1 MTRLSKLKIIDS
13 LCRTKIYIERVKNL
27 KIIFIN
33 YSLMNSN
40 IKVDLKDLMKVL
52 LKPKKTQKSL
62 LKEFTMKHY

>member
-13 LCRTKIYIERVKNL
+13 LYRTKTYIERVKNL

-52 LKPKKTQKSL
+52 LKPKKTQKVL
-62 LKEFTMKHY
+62 LKGFIL